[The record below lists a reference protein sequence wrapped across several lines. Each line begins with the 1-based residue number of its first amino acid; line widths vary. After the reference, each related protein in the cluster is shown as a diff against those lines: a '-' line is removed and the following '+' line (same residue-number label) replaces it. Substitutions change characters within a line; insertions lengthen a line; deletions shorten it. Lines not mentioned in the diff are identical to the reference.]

1 MNREPSYSALH
12 HANTLSERVAKAVDL
27 LASCSICPRNCSVN
41 RLAGELGFCRTGRN
55 ASVASRGA
63 HFGEE
68 SPLVGRFGSGT
79 IFFSSCNLLCS
90 FCQND
95 DISHGGEGGEVGPE
109 TLAEMMLSLAGQG
122 CQNINLVTPTHV
134 VPQVLEGVLV
144 AASRGLDVPLV
155 YNCGGY
161 ESLET
166 LRILDGVVDVYM
178 PDFKFWDNRWA
189 RHACGVSDYRERACA
204 ALKEMHRQVGDL
216 VLAEDGTALR
226 GLLVRH
232 LVMPGDAAGTEEVM
246 EFLAREISLNTYV
259 NVMDQYRPCYR
270 AVGDGALGRR
280 ITGAE
285 YGRALAAA
293 EAAGLKRLDG
303 RRRLWPI

>member
-1 MNREPSYSALH
+1 MNREPSYRALYRENIL
-12 HANTLSERVAKAVDL
+12 AERVAKAVGL
-27 LASCSICPRNCSVN
+27 LASCSICPRNCTVN
-41 RLAGELGFCRTGRN
+41 RLAGEQGFCRTGRV
-55 ASVASRGA
+55 ASVASWGP

-95 DISHGGEGGEVGPE
+95 DISQGRVGGEAGPE
-109 TLAEMMLSLAGQG
+109 TLAGMMLSLADQG
-122 CQNINLVTPTHV
+122 CHNINLVTPTHV
-134 VPQVLEGVLV
+134 VPQILEGLLV
-144 AASRGLDVPLV
+144 AVSRGLNVPLV

-161 ESLET
+161 ENLET
-166 LRILDGVVDVYM
+166 LEILKGVVDVYM
-178 PDFKFWDNRWA
+178 PDFKFWDNSWA
-189 RHACGVSDYRERACA
+189 SYACGVSDYREHACQ

-216 VLAEDGTALR
+216 VLAEDGTAVR

-232 LVMPGDAAGTEEVM
+232 LVMPGNVAGTEEVM
-246 EFLAREISLNTYV
+246 EFLSHEISRGTYV
-259 NVMDQYRPCYR
+259 NVMDQYRPCHR
-270 AVGDGALGRR
+270 AVEDDVLGRR

-285 YGRALAAA
+285 YDRALGAA

-303 RRRLWPI
+303 HRRLWPV